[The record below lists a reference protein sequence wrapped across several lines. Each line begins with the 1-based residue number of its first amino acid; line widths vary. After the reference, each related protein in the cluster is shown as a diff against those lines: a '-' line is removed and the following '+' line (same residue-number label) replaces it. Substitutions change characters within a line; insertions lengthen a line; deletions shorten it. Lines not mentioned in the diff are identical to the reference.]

1 LTKKQ
6 LKCGQEKVLPNKT
19 KHVNSKNER
28 IILVKPPANV
38 PEPIIEETQPIRRQ
52 TYLVREKE
60 NLPISKKII
69 LGRDTILKSPERSIK
84 RPDQRR
90 QDHVFNKHFNLKNL
104 TNSSS
109 SMSDDSLEKP
119 LNQMIMNIS
128 QLNEFYLTPL
138 KSTEN
143 LLSPFSVKKQFNN
156 FDGQMSF
163 DVTDGPLESTV
174 SNFSIF
180 EPQDELTAALTY
192 TPENQKP
199 TKVCV
204 NLWNKFIKSPEDEL
218 TNGGTNVGLH
228 TLNSKPFVSSSEVE
242 SNNFEQK
249 YEWSPTHTIHKRTSK
264 VTD

>member
-1 LTKKQ
+1 LSKKQ
-6 LKCGQEKVLPNKT
+6 LKCEHEKVLPNKT
-19 KHVNSKNER
+19 KHVSSKNER
-28 IILVKPPANV
+28 IILMKPPANV

-52 TYLVREKE
+52 TYSVKEKE
-60 NLPISKKII
+60 NFPISKKII
-69 LGRDTILKSPERSIK
+69 LGRDTILRSPERSIK

-104 TNSSS
+104 NNSSS

-119 LNQMIMNIS
+119 LNKFIMNIS
-128 QLNEFYLTPL
+128 QLNEFCLTPL

-163 DVTDGPLESTV
+163 DVTDGPFDSTL
-174 SNFSIF
+174 SNSSIF

-192 TPENQKP
+192 SPENQKP

-218 TNGGTNVGLH
+218 TNGGTSVGLH
-228 TLNSKPFVSSSEVE
+228 TLNPQPFMSSSEVE
-242 SNNFEQK
+242 SNDFEPK
-249 YEWSPTHTIHKRTSK
+249 CEWSPTHTMHKHTSK
-264 VTD
+264 ETD